1 MPKLFAALQRDNLNN
16 ATDIRTYQKLLLTC
30 CLVSFAC
37 NLGSYMRIPVVPL
50 FARSLGADAFQVGLI
65 NSSYL
70 LMAGLLSMPFGILSD
85 RLGRKFFIMSGALIS
100 AFSSIM
106 LYISGTPA
114 QMIWIYLLFGI
125 GLAAFNPTMMS
136 YVADISP
143 PTHLGRAY
151 GWYTMALYGGMALGP
166 AGGGFLAHALGFRP
180 VFLISG
186 AFIFLMSWLV
196 VIFLPG
202 TDRKKEV
209 ETKRVAKP
217 PCRDLLRNRP
227 LLGCWVATLGSCF
240 GYGTFMTFVPL
251 HANDLGMNAGDIGLI
266 FAVQALSNA
275 LCRIPFGHLSDR
287 SANRGYL
294 ALAGFLLF
302 ALSLAGFGIF
312 TSLVL
317 FLLCSVIAGT
327 GMGMIF
333 ISLGA
338 LVSEV
343 VPRDSRGLA
352 MGGYNTCIYLG
363 MMLSSFI
370 MGLTIRW
377 KGFESGFYVTALITV
392 LTAGLFYLSIRDYQA
407 KEEFQ

>member
-1 MPKLFAALQRDNLNN
+1 MDN
-16 ATDIRTYQKLLLTC
+16 ATEIRTYRKLLFTC

-70 LMAGLLSMPFGILSD
+70 FMAGLLSMPFGILSD

-100 AFSSIM
+100 AFSSI
-106 LYISGTPA
+106 LLNISGTPA
-114 QMIWIYLLFGI
+114 QMIWIYLFFGI

-166 AGGGFLAHALGFRP
+166 AGGGFLAHSFGFRP

-196 VIFLPG
+196 VFFLPG
-202 TDRKKEV
+202 TDRNHRIES
-209 ETKRVAKP
+209 TRAAKP
-217 PCRDLLRNRP
+217 TFRSLLSNRP

-251 HANDLGMNAGDIGLI
+251 HANDLGMNAGNIGLI

-287 SANRGYL
+287 TANRGYL

-302 ALSLAGFGIF
+302 ALSLSGFGMF
-312 TSLVL
+312 TGLML
-317 FLLCSVIAGT
+317 FLSCSVIAGT

-343 VPRDSRGLA
+343 VPRESRGLA

-363 MMLSSFI
+363 MMLSSFV
-370 MGLTIRW
+370 MGLVIRA
-377 KGFESGFYVTALITV
+377 KGFETGFHLTALITIV
-392 LTAGLFYLSIRDYQA
+392 TACLFYYSIRHFTSR
-407 KEEFQ
+407 K

>member
-1 MPKLFAALQRDNLNN
+1 
-16 ATDIRTYQKLLLTC
+16 
-30 CLVSFAC
+30 
-37 NLGSYMRIPVVPL
+37 MRIPVAPL
-50 FARSLGADAFQVGLI
+50 FARTLGADTFQVGII
-65 NSSYL
+65 NSSFL
-70 LMAGLLSMPFGILSD
+70 FMAGILSMPMGILSD
-85 RLGRKFFIMSGALIS
+85 RLGRKSFIITGAIIS
-100 AFSSIM
+100 AASSLLLCIT
-106 LYISGTPA
+106 GTPA
-114 QMIWIYLLFGI
+114 EMIWIYLLFGI

-143 PTHLGRAY
+143 ATHLGRAY

-166 AGGGFLAHALGFRP
+166 AAGGYLGHVLGFRR

-186 AFIFLMSWLV
+186 IFIFLMAWMTVYVLPDTRASHQG
-196 VIFLPG
+196 IAGSGSRPSMGAFLG
-202 TDRKKEV
+202 
-209 ETKRVAKP
+209 
-217 PCRDLLRNRP
+217 NRR

-275 LCRIPFGHLSDR
+275 FCRIPLGHLSDR
-287 SANRGYL
+287 SSNRGHM

-302 ALSLAGFGIF
+302 AGALSGFGYF
-312 TSLVL
+312 SGLAL
-317 FLLCSVIAGT
+317 FLLCSAVAGA

-343 VPRDSRGLA
+343 VPRESRGLA

-363 MMLSSFI
+363 MMSSSFI
-370 MGLTIRW
+370 MGLVIRG
-377 KGFESGFYVTALITV
+377 KGFESGFFLTALITV
-392 LTAGLFYLSIRDYQA
+392 LTAGLFYFSIRDY
-407 KEEFQ
+407 KGN